1 MSPDVKQTMRKR
13 TPLNAA
19 RNDEKAGSFARSRS
33 GGGQTPVRS
42 RAGIKGVRL
51 RAFHQAKW
59 DEEVIFELGVRG
71 ERGILVPPV
80 EPEIETAVGDGISVL
95 PEGLRRKTPPALPEI
110 SQMRVLKHYLRMSQH
125 TLGADLNVD
134 IGQGTCTVKYNPK
147 IDDVLAASPKA
158 AELHPLQD
166 ETTVQ
171 GALEIIYRLD
181 LFLRE
186 ISGLDRF
193 SFQPA
198 SGSAAIL
205 AMASIIQAWHDA
217 GGEGRTRNEII
228 TTIFSHPS
236 DAAAAAVKGYKVIT
250 IHQTADGLPDLE
262 ALKRAVSEKTAG
274 VLITNPE
281 DTGIFNPVIDEIT
294 RLVHGAGGL
303 CGYDQ
308 ANANGILGVT
318 RAREAGFDMC
328 FFNLHKTFGTPHGC
342 GGPACGAL
350 GVVSRLVDYLPVP
363 LVDFDGVRYALRT
376 DLPRTIGKVRSFA
389 CVFPAVLR
397 AYAWVMSLGEPGLR
411 EAAHVAVLNNNYI
424 LEKVKRIRG
433 AAAPFAP
440 GRHRIEQV
448 RYSWDALHKDTGV
461 TTEDVAYRMAD
472 YGFHLWSSH
481 HPFIVPQPFTIE
493 PTESYSKA
501 EIDEYLAA
509 LEKISEEAYADP
521 ASVKTAPHRSVVHRI
536 DPSWFDDPAKWAIT
550 WRAYLKKHGG
560 NPDRGRKQRPAGKAR

>member
-1 MSPDVKQTMRKR
+1 M
-13 TPLNAA
+13 
-19 RNDEKAGSFARSRS
+19 
-33 GGGQTPVRS
+33 
-42 RAGIKGVRL
+42 RL

-59 DEEVIFELGVRG
+59 DEEVIFELSAKG

-80 EPEIETAVGDGISVL
+80 EKGIEDAVGDGISAL
-95 PEGLRRKTPPALPEI
+95 PESLRRKVPPALPEI
-110 SQMRVLKHYLRMSQH
+110 SQMRVLKHYLRLSQH

-147 IDDVLAASPKA
+147 INDALAASPKA

-166 ETTVQ
+166 ESTVQ
-171 GALEIIYRLD
+171 GALEIIHRTD
-181 LFLRE
+181 LFMRE

-205 AMASIIQAWHDA
+205 AMASIIQAWHESR
-217 GGEGRTRNEII
+217 GEGTARDEVI

-236 DAAAAAVKGYKVIT
+236 DAAAAAVKGYKVVT
-250 IHQTADGLPDLE
+250 IHQTEDGLPDIE
-262 ALKRAVSEKTAG
+262 ALKRAVSERTAG
-274 VLITNPE
+274 LLITNPE
-281 DTGIFNPVIDEIT
+281 DTGIFNPAIDEIT
-294 RLVHGAGGL
+294 GIVHAAGGL

-350 GVVSRLVDYLPVP
+350 GVSWRLSDFLPVP
-363 LVDFDGVRYALRT
+363 VVDFAGGKYAFRH
-376 DLPRTIGKVRSFA
+376 DLKNTIGKVRSFYG
-389 CVFPAVLR
+389 VFPAILK
-397 AYAWVMSLGEPGLR
+397 AYAWIMSLGERGLR
-411 EAAHVAVLNNNYI
+411 EAANVAVLNNNYI
-424 LEKVKRIRG
+424 LEKVKKIRG
-433 AAAPFAP
+433 ASAPFAP

-448 RYSWDALHKDTGV
+448 RYSWEKMTKETGV
-461 TTEDVAYRMAD
+461 TTEDVALRMAD
-472 YGFHLWSSH
+472 FGFHLWSSH
-481 HPFIVPQPFTIE
+481 HPFIVPEPFTIE

-509 LEKISEEAYADP
+509 LKKISEEAYEDP
-521 ASVKTAPHRSVVHRI
+521 AMVKAAPYRSVVHRI
-536 DPSWFDDPAKWAIT
+536 DQAWFDDPAKWAIT
-550 WRAYLKKHGG
+550 WRSYLKKHG
-560 NPDRGRKQRPAGKAR
+560 KAV